1 MAKHGRKFNEA
12 ASKLEAGKRYTIE
25 EAVKGACEAKFT
37 NFDES
42 LDIVFV
48 LGVDPRHADQM
59 VRGTV
64 LLPHGTGKT
73 KRVLVFAQG
82 EKIKEAEEAGADH
95 VGGSE
100 LSEKILGGW
109 AEFDAVVATPDMMRE
124 VGKLGRVLG
133 PRGLMP
139 NPKAGTV
146 TPDVTKAISEI
157 KAGRVEFR
165 VDKKG
170 VLHAPTGRVSF
181 DEAKLLENVMA
192 VVDAINRAK
201 PPASKGQYVKA
212 LYLSSTMGPSFR
224 IDLAETRSTAA

>member
-1 MAKHGRKFNEA
+1 MAKHGRKFRQA
-12 ASKLEAGKRYTIE
+12 ADQVERRTHTIE
-25 EAVKGACEAKFT
+25 EAVRAAKEVKWAS
-37 NFDES
+37 FDES
-42 LDIVFV
+42 LDVAFV

-82 EKIKEAEEAGADH
+82 EAVRQAEEAGADH
-95 VGGSE
+95 VGGAE
-100 LSEKILGGW
+100 LAEKIQGGW
-109 AEFDAVVATPDMMRE
+109 MEFDAVVATPDMMRE

-146 TPDVTKAISEI
+146 TPDVTKAIEEI

-170 VLHAPTGRVSF
+170 VVHAPAGRLSF
-181 DEAKLLENVMA
+181 DAEKLVGNVEA

-201 PPASKGQYVKA
+201 PTAAKGTYLKA
-212 LYLSSTMGPSFR
+212 MYISSTMGPSFR
-224 IDLAETRSTAA
+224 VDPTSKTAAA